1 MSGADLEPSG
11 ETAGEAWI
19 QVDDGTSPRE
29 NRKSGLVW
37 AGPAHA
43 QRQRGRGAARAAGV
57 TDGTQCFFPARLS
70 KYFPFGSLLV
80 LNFAFVRPAPCPP
93 CSPSSHLSLFP
104 FFVFLPVAYFLLRY
118 PVLLVTFS
126 CRHPS
131 PAIPRC
137 RLVRL
142 PVWGARRYGGA
153 RVLRTATA
161 DFVLMCDAHVVGH
174 AAISAVAFTSL
185 GFFTESVRQ
194 PLFPGVE
201 PLWFL
206 AAQYVL
212 LLFACL
218 LTLVVVDATPG
229 LTTIPF
235 PFPLALPASPPR
247 NHLCAHACP
256 GHRACLP
263 SRLPALPRSTDLRSS
278 GGSALFAASAAA
290 AAGGKSG
297 EQAGGETPRRTPSR
311 TPYLLQLAREA
322 GAPVAPMT
330 PDALL
335 PAEAAQTGR
344 GEEVMEVTEEVRRNE
359 RAGVEQEQR
368 SVGAGEPGGSQE
380 RGAEDTVAPSGHK
393 SAEGAAEV
401 GKGGMAEPEGCA
413 EKQEAERNEQDVQGG
428 SEGGEMERAGRTEAE
443 ARKDAGTGGEETEL
457 EATEAER
464 AEAETAEAE
473 AASAEAAEAEAAA
486 AEAAETEAA
495 EAEAAEAEAAEAE
508 AAAAEA
514 AETEAAEAEAAAAE
528 AAEAEAAEAEA
539 AEAEGVEPTREN
551 AKKYAE
557 AAEMQKEVEAGTGGS
572 SSTAV
577 DASTATGASP
587 ACAAQPSSAS
597 PVRVSA
603 APAAA
608 SVAAAPARAAKAP
621 VAAGSRAGNSNGGG
635 GAAKA
640 GGGGAWAKASGR
652 RELWGSATTKA
663 GAGGAAEPGKRN
675 SKAGGERGAR
685 GGSTGGRTSG
695 GRRERRAADEGEDEG
710 GDPRAAVGKEGC
722 IAEIKAEQHGL
733 EAEEGC
739 AREEAADEG
748 CSPAEG
754 EREPEAIAEGL
765 GGKEPEEGAVRG
777 DEVTEEGEGGEGAT
791 EEAVR
796 GEEAEEG
803 VREEM
808 TRRLVVA
815 RFHSLVSHVK
825 AAAAALLHAH
835 AADGRATPPSVGS
848 PPESGAGE
856 GGGGE
861 QGRAEAEYEGAVQQ
875 VGRMVGAMAGM
886 GLQDHVAAWLACDA
900 HLPALLS
907 ATRPI
912 PPSPSPSHSPA
923 LPSPHPSPTCS
934 PYFASPSSASPYPP
948 PLAAFIP
955 PVLLPALRLLPS
967 LPPASPT
974 RLLFLRLWLPLLACV
989 PPTPDVRA
997 ALGEVVEAMGEG
1009 ERAEVERMVAQ
1020 VMRAWGEG
1028 SEQ

>member
-11 ETAGEAWI
+11 EAAGEAWI

-29 NRKSGLVW
+29 NRKSGLVLASC
-37 AGPAHA
+37 AGD
-43 QRQRGRGAARAAGV
+43 AASRKTAITVALIW
-57 TDGTQCFFPARLS
+57 C
-70 KYFPFGSLLV
+70 LLAST
-80 LNFAFVRPAPCPP
+80 LLAF
-93 CSPSSHLSLFP
+93 LK
-104 FFVFLPVAYFLLRY
+104 
-118 PVLLVTFS
+118 
-126 CRHPS
+126 
-131 PAIPRC
+131 
-137 RLVRL
+137 RL
-142 PVWGARRYGGA
+142 PPNSPRYGGA

-297 EQAGGETPRRTPSR
+297 EQAGGATPRRTPSR

-344 GEEVMEVTEEVRRNE
+344 GEEVMEVTEEVGRNE

-380 RGAEDTVAPSGHK
+380 RGAEDTVAPGGHK
-393 SAEGAAEV
+393 SAEGAADV
-401 GKGGMAEPEGCA
+401 GKWEMAEKEGCA
-413 EKQEAERNEQDVQGG
+413 EKQEAERTEQDVRGG

-443 ARKDAGTGGEETEL
+443 ARKDAGT
-457 EATEAER
+457 
-464 AEAETAEAE
+464 
-473 AASAEAAEAEAAA
+473 
-486 AEAAETEAA
+486 
-495 EAEAAEAEAAEAE
+495 
-508 AAAAEA
+508 
-514 AETEAAEAEAAAAE
+514 
-528 AAEAEAAEAEA
+528 
-539 AEAEGVEPTREN
+539 
-551 AKKYAE
+551 
-557 AAEMQKEVEAGTGGS
+557 
-572 SSTAV
+572 
-577 DASTATGASP
+577 
-587 ACAAQPSSAS
+587 
-597 PVRVSA
+597 

-621 VAAGSRAGNSNGGG
+621 VAAGSRAGNSSGGG

-652 RELWGSATTKA
+652 RELWGSATAKA

-685 GGSTGGRTSG
+685 GGSTGGHTSG
-695 GRRERRAADEGEDEG
+695 GRRERRAADEGEGEG

-722 IAEIKAEQHGL
+722 IAEIKAEQHGV
-733 EAEEGC
+733 EAEEGR

-765 GGKEPEEGAVRG
+765 VGKEPGEGAVRG
-777 DEVTEEGEGGEGAT
+777 EEVTEEGEGGEGAT
-791 EEAVR
+791 EEAAR
-796 GEEAEEG
+796 GEEAEEEG

-835 AADGRATPPSVGS
+835 AAEGRATPPSAGS

-861 QGRAEAEYEGAVQQ
+861 RGRAAAEYEEAVQQ

-886 GLQDHVAAWLACDA
+886 GLHDHVAAWLACDA

-907 ATRPI
+907 ASRPI
-912 PPSPSPSHSPA
+912 PASPSPSHSPA
-923 LPSPHPSPTCS
+923 LPSPHPSPACS
-934 PYFASPSSASPYPP
+934 PYLASPASASPFPP

-967 LPPASPT
+967 LPPSSPT
-974 RLLFLRLWLPLLACV
+974 RLLFLRLWIPPLACV
-989 PPTPDVRA
+989 PPTPAVRA

-1009 ERAEVERMVAQ
+1009 ERTEVERMVAQ

>member
-37 AGPAHA
+37 
-43 QRQRGRGAARAAGV
+43 AARAAGV

-80 LNFAFVRPAPCPP
+80 LNFAFVRPAPRPP

-137 RLVRL
+137 RLGRL

-311 TPYLLQLAREA
+311 TPYLLQA
-322 GAPVAPMT
+322 GARGRRARRANDPRC
-330 PDALL
+330 
-335 PAEAAQTGR
+335 AAARRSRADGQRRGGDGSDGR
-344 GEEVMEVTEEVRRNE
+344 ADTSLRRELRKLVR
-359 RAGVEQEQR
+359 
-368 SVGAGEPGGSQE
+368 
-380 RGAEDTVAPSGHK
+380 
-393 SAEGAAEV
+393 
-401 GKGGMAEPEGCA
+401 GGMAEPEGCA

-733 EAEEGC
+733 EAEEGR

-754 EREPEAIAEGL
+754 GARARGNC
-765 GGKEPEEGAVRG
+765 GGVI
-777 DEVTEEGEGGEGAT
+777 
-791 EEAVR
+791 R

-886 GLQDHVAAWLACDA
+886 GLQDHS
-900 HLPALLS
+900 LPAAPGCLH
-907 ATRPI
+907 
-912 PPSPSPSHSPA
+912 PPSAAPRPA
-923 LPSPHPSPTCS
+923 PPPLPSP
-934 PYFASPSSASPYPP
+934 
-948 PLAAFIP
+948 
-955 PVLLPALRLLPS
+955 RL
-967 LPPASPT
+967 PT

-1009 ERAEVERMVAQ
+1009 ERAEVERNGGASD
-1020 VMRAWGEG
+1020 EG
-1028 SEQ
+1028 VGGRQ